1 MELVKGET
9 LRALLAREPRDL
21 KKTLEYLTQ
30 AADALAAAHAAG
42 IVHRDLKPDN
52 VMIAAGGYAKVLDFG
67 LAKLRGEPTLAV
79 DQAGLETMSVA
90 GTTPGL
96 VMGTVGYMSPEQAEG
111 RPADHRSDIFSFGC
125 VLYEAVTGERA
136 FAGTSAV
143 DTLHR
148 IIHGDPAPLASR
160 LPGAPPDLQRIV
172 RKCLAKDPDERF
184 QPLRDAAIDLRDVR
198 RQLDSGPVTAVTPVP
213 APPRRRCSSAR
224 SRRPCRRGRIAVGIR
239 CWGDGRRRRRR
250 RLSASIARPAADW

>member
-21 KKTLEYLTQ
+21 KKILEYLTQ

-42 IVHRDLKPDN
+42 IVHRDFKPDN
-52 VMIAAGGYAKVLDFG
+52 MMIAAGGYAKVLDFG

-125 VLYEAVTGERA
+125 VLYEAVTGARA

-148 IIHGDPAPLASR
+148 IIHSDPAR
-160 LPGAPPDLQRIV
+160 W
-172 RKCLAKDPDERF
+172 
-184 QPLRDAAIDLRDVR
+184 R
-198 RQLDSGPVTAVTPVP
+198 RCCP
-213 APPRRRCSSAR
+213 ARRRICSASCASAWRRIPTSASSRCAKRR
-224 SRRPCRRGRIAVGIR
+224 SICATCAGSSTRGR
-239 CWGDGRRRRRR
+239 
-250 RLSASIARPAADW
+250 